1 MSDAIWIALIAAL
14 PGLLMTLCTQLQ
26 IRRVH
31 VLVNSQKDALQAL
44 LRESLLNVSRLETS
58 MQSKNDIIDG
68 LRALLVSTGRQLELP
83 RPAGKTP

>member
-44 LRESLLNVSRLETS
+44 LRDSLLNVVRLEAT

-68 LRALLVSTGRQLELP
+68 LRALLVSAGRHAELTP
-83 RPAGKTP
+83 REEAL